1 MANASVLSS
10 DPAEAAVQIGRYLI
24 DVDMFPVFL
33 VAHFCIACLLI
44 REDSKDLGPKFT
56 QNHPMASWVSS
67 IVTSLAGVFVTNFLF
82 GPAVVDIIKEDKLI
96 IVVTIIWYF
105 MNYGPFDLLYKL
117 VRLPPVLIILALL
130 QENLRARCIYQGLQ
144 EAAKAYPGAVII
156 VLLAGVINGNG
167 YGYVRIVERLIRGKW
182 IPGSNDFLE
191 VTYFAKSSLYASAA
205 FMLQTSGLLAVKE
218 ELLYLAVIAI
228 FMTFRVM
235 ITFTP
240 YKDPLLPLERPL
252 SRLLFGVGDTKMQSA
267 NTSGNIEN
275 GKAVKVENGKV
286 ESKKKR

>member
-10 DPAEAAVQIGRYLI
+10 DPAKVAVQIGRYLI

-33 VAHFCIACLLI
+33 MAHFSIACLMI
-44 REDSKDLGPKFT
+44 REDSKDLGPKFR

-67 IVTSLAGVFVTNFLF
+67 ILTSLAGVFVTNFLF
-82 GPAVVDIIKEDKLI
+82 GTAVVDIIKEDKLI

-105 MNYGPFDLLYKL
+105 MNYGPFDLLFKI
-117 VRLPPVLIILALL
+117 VRLPPVYMALSLL
-130 QENLRARCIYQGLQ
+130 QENLRARCIFQGLQ
-144 EAAKAYPGAVII
+144 QATKAYPGAVII

-205 FMLQTSGLLAVKE
+205 FMLQRSGLIAVKE
-218 ELLYLAVIAI
+218 ELVYLSVVAV
-228 FMTFRVM
+228 FMIFRVL
-235 ITFTP
+235 ITVTP
-240 YKDPLLPLERPL
+240 YKDPLLPIERPAA
-252 SRLLFGVGDTKMQSA
+252 RLLFGVGDMRKHAGETTGK
-267 NTSGNIEN
+267 IEN
-275 GKAVKVENGKV
+275 GKI